1 MAVTSGFFNAVSS
14 DRTYSAEQFGQLFTG
29 IISDGVF
36 HSVGQALRC
45 DAVGGSTVRV
55 RAGRAWCRGTWL
67 DNSGDYDVSVQPNSS
82 GTLERCDAIVLRF
95 NKRQDVR
102 ANTIEYLRGVAAASA
117 VKPALQ
123 QDALIYEM
131 PIAWVRRPRN
141 ASSVSGAD
149 IQIAVGTT
157 DCPYITGPLQ
167 TISVDAVT
175 ASLNSMISSL
185 QQTTQKAVEQVE
197 KDLKTAGDAKN
208 QFTTWLQEAEASLGN
223 SPNVSQ
229 ITQALN
235 KATSAESK
243 AQTALM
249 NSTQAASDA
258 ASARSTAEGV
268 ATKAQTALDKAQQY
282 EVRLTTAETNAAK
295 AAALVPRVEVLEKSQ
310 AKGGLRNNS
319 LGNHITT
326 DQYTDIHNGTFADV
340 GVGSYWQLGDFNY
353 EVVGMDCVTAD
364 FHHVVV
370 MPAKAAFKSQYSY
383 TDTISGGYN
392 GSRLAGFT
400 KTDWMNAMPAWNTAG
415 FGPYVPSISERWSS
429 GLTGANVTNSTTVVQ
444 YFGLPTE
451 THIFGRSWNGQIT
464 PHEAGFWE
472 SQFELFRLAPW
483 KRMCNQPYWLR
494 NLKSNTVACGVRQSG
509 TPDAWYVNNDT
520 VYVRPYFLI
529 GMP

>member
-82 GTLERCDAIVLRF
+82 GTLERYDAIVLRF

-102 ANTIEYLRGVAAASA
+102 ANTIEYLQGVAAASA

-123 QDALIYEM
+123 RDALIYEM
-131 PIAWVRRPRN
+131 PIAWIRRSRN

-167 TISVDAVT
+167 TISVDAVVT
-175 ASLNSMISSL
+175 SLNSMISSL

-197 KDLKTAGDAKN
+197 KDLKTAGDAKT
-208 QFTTWLQEAEASLGN
+208 QFMTWLQEAEASLGN
-223 SPNVSQ
+223 SPNVAQ

-243 AQTALM
+243 SQTALT

-258 ASARSTAEGV
+258 ASARATAEGV

-295 AAALVPRVEVLEKSQ
+295 AAALVPRVEVLEKTQ

-319 LGNHITT
+319 LGGRITT
-326 DQYTDIHNGTFADV
+326 DQYADIHSGTFATV
-340 GVGSYWQLGDFNY
+340 GVGSYWQLGDLNY
-353 EVVGMDCVTAD
+353 MVVATDCCTVD

-370 MPAKAAFKSQYSY
+370 MPEKAAFRSQWS
-383 TDTISGGYN
+383 TSDNVTMGYK
-392 GSRLAGFT
+392 GSRLGLWT
-400 KTDWMNAMPAWNTAG
+400 RTDWTNAMPAWNTAG
-415 FGPYVPSISERWSS
+415 FDPYVPGMTERLSS
-429 GLTGANVTNSTTVVQ
+429 GLTGGNVTSSEFTTV
-444 YFGLPTE
+444 YFALPTE
-451 THIFGRSWNGQIT
+451 TQILGRSWNGQMS
-464 PHEAGFWE
+464 PHEAGFYE
-472 SQFELFRLAPW
+472 TQFDLFRLAPW
-483 KRMCNQPYWLR
+483 KRGCDQPYWAR
-494 NLKSNTVACGVRQSG
+494 NLKSNTVACGFTKSG
-509 TPDAWYVNNDT
+509 MADAWYVNNT
-520 VYVRPYFLI
+520 TIYARPYFVI
-529 GMP
+529 GKP

>member
-55 RAGRAWCRGTWL
+55 RAGRAWCRGTWI

-82 GTLERCDAIVLRF
+82 GTLERYDAIVLRF

-102 ANTIEYLRGVAAASA
+102 ANTIEYLQGAAAASA
-117 VKPALQ
+117 VKPTLQ
-123 QDALIYEM
+123 RDALIYEM
-131 PIAWVRRPRN
+131 PIAWIRRPRN

-167 TISVDAVT
+167 TISVDAVVT
-175 ASLNSMISSL
+175 SLNSMISSL

-208 QFTTWLQEAEASLGN
+208 QFMTWLQDAEASLGN

-243 AQTALM
+243 AQTALT

-258 ASARSTAEGV
+258 TSARATAEGV

-295 AAALVPRVEVLEKSQ
+295 AAALIPRVEVLEKTQ

-319 LGNHITT
+319 LGSRITT
-326 DQYTDIHNGTFADV
+326 DQYADIHSGTFATV
-340 GVGSYWQLGDFNY
+340 GVGSYWQLGDLKY
-353 EVVGMDCVTAD
+353 VVVGTDCSLSD

-370 MPAKAAFKSQYSY
+370 MPDKVAFKSQYSES
-383 TDTISGGYN
+383 DNISVGYK
-392 GSRLAGFT
+392 GSRLGLFT
-400 KTDWMNAMPAWNTAG
+400 KTDWQNAMPAWSASG
-415 FGPYVPSISERWSS
+415 FGPYVPGISERWSS
-429 GLTGANVTNSTTVVQ
+429 GLTGGTVSSSEFVVQ

-451 THIFGRSWNGQIT
+451 THLFGRSWNGQVS
-464 PHEAGFWE
+464 PHEAGYCE
-472 SQFELFRLAPW
+472 EQFDLFRLAPW
-483 KRMCNQPYWLR
+483 KRACDQPYWTR
-494 NLKSNTVACGVRQSG
+494 NLKSNTVACGVTKSG
-509 TPDAWYVNNDT
+509 MPDAWYINNT
-520 VYVRPYFLI
+520 SIYVRPYFLI